1 MNHLPAAS
9 GIKFHYLER
18 NDWQTI
24 WNEQN
29 HPYTSSPK
37 NDAAPLKKL
46 RSTLQVVGVEIV
58 NSFDRISDH
67 ESRECVSA
75 INEETTVGSIES
87 LNNGISICQ
96 TGLKQK
102 NEN

>member
-1 MNHLPAAS
+1 
-9 GIKFHYLER
+9 
-18 NDWQTI
+18 
-24 WNEQN
+24 
-29 HPYTSSPK
+29 
-37 NDAAPLKKL
+37 
-46 RSTLQVVGVEIV
+46 VVLVPNVEIV
-58 NSFDRISDH
+58 NSFDRTSDH
-67 ESRECVSA
+67 ESRDCVSA